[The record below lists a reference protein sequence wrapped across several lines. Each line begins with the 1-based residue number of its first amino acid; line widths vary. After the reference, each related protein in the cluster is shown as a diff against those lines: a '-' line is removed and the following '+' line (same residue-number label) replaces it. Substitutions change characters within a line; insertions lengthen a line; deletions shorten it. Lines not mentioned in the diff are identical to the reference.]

1 MRGMPGGGNMGQMMK
16 QLQKMQKEMQDTQSR
31 VEAEVFEAT
40 AGGGAIKIQ
49 CNGKKEI
56 TEVQIDPAILED
68 GDVEIL
74 QDLVLTAV
82 NDVLE
87 KADSAMSSA
96 MGKFAQIP
104 GMF

>member
-16 QLQKMQKEMQDTQSR
+16 QLQKMQKEMQDTQAR

-40 AGGGAIKIQ
+40 AGGGAIKVE
-49 CNGKKEI
+49 CNGRKELVSVALSPEI
-56 TEVQIDPAILED
+56 VQE
-68 GDVEIL
+68 GDAEII
-74 QDLVLTAV
+74 QDLVLAAV

-87 KADSAMSSA
+87 KADQAMTNA
-96 MGKFAQIP
+96 MGKFSQIP